1 MKSAVFF
8 VLLSILFA
16 SVKGDTQ
23 EGTTSIKTIV
33 VPNRFIIEVDDLSAL
48 HVRRGLDHVS
58 LHLSLLCDMF
68 VNHFTSSPSM
78 QCTMS

>member
-16 SVKGDTQ
+16 SVKGDTH
-23 EGTTSIKTIV
+23 EGTGTSIKRLAKTLV

-48 HVRRGLDHVS
+48 HVRRGLDHIF
-58 LHLSLLCDMF
+58 LCY
-68 VNHFTSSPSM
+68 VYV
-78 QCTMS
+78 C